1 MKRPGAAA
9 AVEEGREKGALDRA
23 TIVKTALRLLD
34 EVGIDGLSTR
44 RLAAELGI
52 KSASLYWHFKDKNEL
67 LNEMSGAMFNEC
79 LQKPN
84 VSDPDFD
91 WAEWLAEGARAIRRT
106 ALSRRDGAQVMARP
120 RPKGPNAKISFE
132 DNVKTVMRSGLAD
145 MEARLT
151 MQTLRRYAIG
161 AALQEQSNKGLSA
174 SIGIVGTGD
183 EGFEFGLQIFIDGL
197 KARLADQVKVAK
209 TIKRAR
215 SQ

>member
-1 MKRPGAAA
+1 MKRAGAAPGPDEA
-9 AVEEGREKGALDRA
+9 REKGTLDRA
-23 TIVKTALRLLD
+23 TIVRTALRLLD

-79 LQKPN
+79 LHNPN

-91 WAEWLAEGARAIRRT
+91 WAEWLAEGARSIRRT

-120 RPKGPNAKISFE
+120 RPRGPNAKVSFE
-132 DNVKTVMRSGLAD
+132 DNVKTLMRSGLAD

-174 SIGIVGTGD
+174 AIGIVGTGE
-183 EGFEFGLQIFIDGL
+183 EGFEFGLQVFIDGL
-197 KARLADQVKVAK
+197 RARLAEQAKVAK
-209 TIKRAR
+209 AIKRTRNA
-215 SQ
+215 